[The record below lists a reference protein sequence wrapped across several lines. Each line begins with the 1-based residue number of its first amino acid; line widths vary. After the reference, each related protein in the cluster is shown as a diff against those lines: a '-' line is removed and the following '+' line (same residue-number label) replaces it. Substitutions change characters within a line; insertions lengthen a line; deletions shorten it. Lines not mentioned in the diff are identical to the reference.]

1 MLKKA
6 LKIAAVVLVVLVV
19 ALWMRKAHYDA
30 HYFDKY
36 DPKAPLNVTV
46 LETEELNADTPEK
59 AYTLTK
65 FTFDGYGGEKVPT
78 LMAAPKRADGKK
90 MPAVVF
96 LHGIG
101 QNKNFLK
108 ELAPPFCQTGF
119 MLLSFD
125 QFMQGERKLPK
136 ETSGLASLQA
146 FRERPWKTVNET
158 RRLIDWL
165 ADHPDVDA
173 RRIYLVGASYGAI
186 TGSTVLAKDKRLR
199 AGVMVYGG
207 GDLGKL
213 VDSVATRLGIGA
225 GFGFIDGKTFN
236 PEKPPL
242 PKLTPGQNRICGAV
256 IKCATPLVR
265 YFGGA
270 MDPIHYVGKI
280 APTPVF
286 FQNGKFDVLVPAA
299 AGEALQQAAGDPKE
313 IKWYESDHVGIDLA
327 QTNEVLRDGLTW
339 LLKQDDEF
347 RLEDEKIKE
356 LPPFAIERT

>member
-46 LETEELNADTPEK
+46 LETEELNADAPEK

-65 FTFDGYGGEKVPT
+65 LTFDGYGGEKVPT
-78 LMAAPKRADGKK
+78 LMAMPKKADGKR

-136 ETSGLASLQA
+136 GTSGLASLQA
-146 FRERPWKTVNET
+146 FRQRPWKTVNET
-158 RRLIDWL
+158 RRLIDYL
-165 ADHPDVDA
+165 AERPDVDA
-173 RRIYLVGASYGAI
+173 RRIYLVGELRRHHGEHGA
-186 TGSTVLAKDKRLR
+186 GEGQAPARGRHGLRRRRPRQAGGLRGHAPRRRRRLR
-199 AGVMVYGG
+199 
-207 GDLGKL
+207 L
-213 VDSVATRLGIGA
+213 
-225 GFGFIDGKTFN
+225 
-236 PEKPPL
+236 
-242 PKLTPGQNRICGAV
+242 
-256 IKCATPLVR
+256 
-265 YFGGA
+265 
-270 MDPIHYVGKI
+270 H
-280 APTPVF
+280 
-286 FQNGKFDVLVPAA
+286 
-299 AGEALQQAAGDPKE
+299 
-313 IKWYESDHVGIDLA
+313 
-327 QTNEVLRDGLTW
+327 
-339 LLKQDDEF
+339 
-347 RLEDEKIKE
+347 
-356 LPPFAIERT
+356 